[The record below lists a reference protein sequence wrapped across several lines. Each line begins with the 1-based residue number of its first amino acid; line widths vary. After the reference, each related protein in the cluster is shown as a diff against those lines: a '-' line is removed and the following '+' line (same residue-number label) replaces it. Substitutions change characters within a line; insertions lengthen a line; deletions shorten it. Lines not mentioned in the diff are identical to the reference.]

1 MLNVPVVT
9 SNVVVFFACFLS
21 NRRCCCFFFFFQKIG
36 AYQEF
41 GLRDNA
47 PSEFKLPRR

>member
-9 SNVVVFFACFLS
+9 SNVVVFVACFLS
-21 NRRCCCFFFFFQKIG
+21 NRRCFFFFFFQKIA